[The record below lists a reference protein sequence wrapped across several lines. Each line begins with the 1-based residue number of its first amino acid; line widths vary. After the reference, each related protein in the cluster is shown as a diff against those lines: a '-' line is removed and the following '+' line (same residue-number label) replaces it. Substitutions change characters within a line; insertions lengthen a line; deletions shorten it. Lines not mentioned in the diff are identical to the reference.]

1 MDLFITI
8 VYIILFIIMMVF
20 VFSIGMLKPFM
31 AKKEMVLV
39 LVSAFIIGALG
50 GAFFLMPLYDE
61 LPEVTSAVERVM
73 PNNEETLEII
83 MSSASDMSEIEQN
96 ITNTEGVKSFDI
108 TGITFNLWRFNDKEM
123 EYMNSVVPNIDS
135 HYTNYTVSQSGKIDI
150 SIEKGYEPASA
161 LESFSDWYMLVYGDS
176 LTYAQIHANITVASS
191 SLETVE
197 QELLDRG
204 IVATNITGPV
214 QDSMAETTDSMLS
227 NTEFTIATGVVGII
241 VAVIGIY
248 FDSVVVGFRKLNKR
262 LKRR

>member
-1 MDLFITI
+1 MDLLITI

-61 LPEVTSAVERVM
+61 LPQVTSAVERVM
-73 PNNEETLEII
+73 PDNEETLEII

-96 ITNTEGVKSFDI
+96 ITHTEGVKSFEI
-108 TGITFNLWRFNDKEM
+108 TGITFNLWHFNDKEM
-123 EYMNSVVPNIDS
+123 EYMNSIVPNVDS
-135 HYTNYTVSQSGKIDI
+135 HYKNYTVNESGKIDI
-150 SIEKGYEPASA
+150 MIEKGYDPAAA
-161 LESFSDWYMLVYGDS
+161 LQSFSDWYKFVYGDS
-176 LTYAQIHANITVASS
+176 ITYAQIHANITVASS
-191 SLETVE
+191 NLETVE

-204 IVATNITGPV
+204 IVAVSISGPV
-214 QDSMAETTDSMLS
+214 QDSMEKTTDSMLS
-227 NTEFTIATGVVGII
+227 NTEFTIVTGVIGII

-248 FDSVVVGFRKLNKR
+248 FDSVVVAFRKINKR
-262 LKRR
+262 KRR